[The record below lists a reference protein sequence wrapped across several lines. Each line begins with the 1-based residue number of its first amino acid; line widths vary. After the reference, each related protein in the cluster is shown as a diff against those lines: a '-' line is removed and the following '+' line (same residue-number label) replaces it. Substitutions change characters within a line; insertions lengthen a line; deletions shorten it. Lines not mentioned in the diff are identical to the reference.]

1 MRAFFLLL
9 TICISSASFAQV
21 PNTLDLMPIPKSM
34 SIQEGRFNMTSTF
47 TIAVKADPTDTICFL
62 AVNRMFQTLN
72 RRTGLFFHQE
82 IITTQDNSDTA
93 SLIIRVKLKTKM
105 EIGMDESYRI
115 QVGKNK
121 ITLEAVTTI
130 GALRGMQTIIQ
141 LLSNDESGF
150 YMPLVNIED
159 APKFAWRGLM
169 IDVCRHFI
177 PTDVLKRNLDA
188 MAAVKMN
195 VLHLH
200 LSDDQGFRVESK
212 VFPKLQ
218 SKGSNG
224 DYYTQIQVR
233 DLISYAGNL
242 GIIIVPEFDMPG
254 HSTSWFAGYPDLAT
268 KPGPYKPGSPY
279 KIDRSEPVSPMKLMQ
294 TIQSTPFPVF
304 NPTKESVYKFLDAFI
319 GEMTTLF
326 SAPYFHIGADENNG
340 VAWKQD
346 SAIVAFMRKNNIA
359 NTHDLQAY
367 FVDRVQK
374 LVTKHGKKMIGWD
387 ELFSKNLSKEVLVQ
401 VWSPMSAPALV
412 QQIVSQGN
420 PVILSKG
427 FYLDQF
433 MPAYIHYNPEL
444 PSEEILGGEAAQ
456 WTEVADAENI
466 ETRIWPRAAAI
477 AEKFWSSKTVT
488 DPMDLYRRL
497 FITSDHLSEIGL
509 LHISN
514 YDRMV
519 LRFSAGYSYEDTKK
533 LMDVLTP
540 VKGYKRMFGFITLP
554 VSATYQSAPL
564 IRAADIAWVDAR
576 VKWEFRKN
584 VTEYLQTKSKS
595 SELAIREQLKKW
607 ASSYDPLKP
616 LFESSALAKEIMQHS
631 KNLSALSTA
640 CLQAMDNFNS
650 DTKPTEQWL
659 KDQQALL
666 ESAKGSYGEV
676 ELAVLPELSALIS
689 QQLNPLPASYP
700 LF

>member
-1 MRAFFLLL
+1 MRAFLLL
-9 TICISSASFAQV
+9 STICISSAAIAQV
-21 PNTLDLMPIPKSM
+21 PNTLDLMPFPKSM
-34 SIQEGRFNMTSTF
+34 SIQEGRFIMSSGF
-47 TIAVKADPTDTICFL
+47 TVAVKADPKDTTCFL

-72 RRTGLFFHQE
+72 RRTGLYFHQE
-82 IITTQDNSDTA
+82 IIAPQDYTDTA

-115 QVGKNK
+115 QINSNR
-121 ITLEAVTTI
+121 IILDAATTI

-159 APKFAWRGLM
+159 APKYAWRGLM

-177 PTDVLKRNLDA
+177 PIEVLKRNLDA

-200 LSDDQGFRVESK
+200 LSDDQGFRVESN

-218 SKGSNG
+218 SQGSNG
-224 DYYTQIQVR
+224 DYYTQVQIR

-254 HSTSWFAGYPDLAT
+254 HSTSWFAGYPELAT

-294 TIQSTPFPVF
+294 TIQSTPFPTF
-304 NPTKESVYKFLDAFI
+304 NPIKESVYRFLDAFI
-319 GEMTTLF
+319 GEMSSLF
-326 SAPYFHIGADENNG
+326 PSPFFHIGADENNG

-359 NTHDLQAY
+359 NTHELQAY

-387 ELFSKNLSKEVLVQ
+387 ELFSKNLSKDVTVQ
-401 VWSPMSAPALV
+401 VWQPMSPPTLV

-427 FYLDQF
+427 LYLDQF
-433 MPAYIHYNPEL
+433 MPAYIHYNLEL
-444 PSEEILGGEAAQ
+444 PKEEILGGEAAQ

-477 AEKFWSSKTVT
+477 AEKFWSPNKVT

-497 FITSDHLSEIGL
+497 FVTSGHLSESGL
-509 LHISN
+509 MHISN

-519 LRFSAGYSYEDTKK
+519 LRFSAGYSYEETKG

-540 VKGYKRMFGFITLP
+540 VKGYKRLFGFISLP
-554 VSATYQSAPL
+554 ESATYQSAPL
-564 IRAADIAWVDAR
+564 IRAADIAWVDPQA
-576 VKWEFRKN
+576 KWEFRKK
-584 VTEYLQTKSKS
+584 VADYLQTKSKS
-595 SELAIREQLKKW
+595 SEMAIRVQLKEW
-607 ASSYDPLKP
+607 TASYDQLKP
-616 LFESSALAKEIMQHS
+616 LFESSTLAKEIMQHS

-640 CLQAMDNFNS
+640 CLQTMDSLNRGS
-650 DTKPTEQWL
+650 KPTEQWL
-659 KDQQALL
+659 KEQQALL
-666 ESAKGSYGEV
+666 ESAKGTYGEV
-676 ELAVLPELSALIS
+676 ELAVLPELTALIT

>member
-9 TICISSASFAQV
+9 AICISSASFTQV
-21 PNTLDLMPIPKSM
+21 TNTLDLMPIPKSM

-47 TIAVKADPTDTICFL
+47 TVAVKADPTDSICFL

-115 QVGKNK
+115 QVSKNK

-177 PTDVLKRNLDA
+177 PIDVLKRNLDA

-224 DYYTQIQVR
+224 DYYTQIQIR

-242 GIIIVPEFDMPG
+242 GIIIVPEFDVPG
-254 HSTSWFAGYPDLAT
+254 HSTSWFAGYPELAT

-319 GEMTTLF
+319 GEMTSLF
-326 SAPYFHIGADENNG
+326 PAPYFHIGADENNG

-401 VWSPMSAPALV
+401 VWSPMSAPTLV
-412 QQIVSQGN
+412 QQIASQGN

-433 MPAYIHYNPEL
+433 MPAYVHYNLEM

-456 WTEVADAENI
+456 WTEIADAENI
-466 ETRIWPRAAAI
+466 ETRIWPCAAAI

-497 FITSDHLSEIGL
+497 FITSDRLSESGL

-533 LMDVLTP
+533 LIDVLTP

-576 VKWEFRKN
+576 AKWEFRKK

-595 SELAIREQLKKW
+595 SEWAIREQLKKW
-607 ASSYDPLKP
+607 ASSYDELKP

-676 ELAVLPELSALIS
+676 ELAVLPELSALIL